1 MPTGL
6 TSKIYEGEDTSLR
19 GFALQCVRQLG
30 YGYYASNY
38 GEKALPLDKAPDI
51 KPSNYHKKEL
61 EKAKKQLEDF
71 IELQKKP
78 DELHKKYEEYLS
90 TLHKNDE
97 KSKKSKEQVK
107 ERYLSVLGK
116 VEKWDAPSEFNSLVE
131 LMKDQLNDCIKYDCT
146 THDYDNDKKEQSIE
160 EWAESEISSIKWS
173 IEYHK
178 KEYEVEV
185 KHAKECN
192 EYIHKLYEEL
202 DKIDPLK

>member
-19 GFALQCVRQLG
+19 SFALTCVRQLG

-38 GEKALPLDKAPDI
+38 GEDALPLDKAPDI

-71 IELQKKP
+71 MELQKKP
-78 DELHKKYEEYLS
+78 DALHKKYEEYLS
-90 TLHKNDE
+90 TIHKNDE
-97 KSKKSKEQVK
+97 KSKKNKEQVK

-131 LMKDQLNDCIKYDCT
+131 LMKDQLNDCIRYDCT
-146 THDYDNDKKEQSIE
+146 TYDDDRKEQSIE
-160 EWAESEISSIKWS
+160 EWAESEIGSIKWS
-173 IEYHK
+173 IEYHE
-178 KEYEVEV
+178 KEYEKEIEY
-185 KHAKECN
+185 AKECN

-202 DKIDPLK
+202 DKIEPLK

>member
-19 GFALQCVRQLG
+19 GFALTCVRQLG
-30 YGYYASNY
+30 YGYYASEH
-38 GEKALPLDKAPDI
+38 GEKELPLDKAPI
-51 KPSNYHKKEL
+51 VKPSNYHKEGL
-61 EKAKKQLEDF
+61 EKANKKLEDF
-71 IELQKKP
+71 LNLQKDP
-78 DELHKKYEEYLS
+78 DALRKKYEEHL
-90 TLHKNDE
+90 KQINEDKE
-97 KSKKSKEQVK
+97 KSIKYKEEIK
-107 ERYLSVLGK
+107 ENYLSVLDK

-146 THDYDNDKKEQSIE
+146 IYDDDKKEQSIE
-160 EWAESEISSIKWS
+160 EWAESEISSIKWE

-178 KEYEVEV
+178 KEYEAEV

-202 DKIDPLK
+202 DKIEPLK

>member
-19 GFALQCVRQLG
+19 GFALTCVRQLG

-38 GEKALPLDKAPDI
+38 GENAFPLDKAPEI

-61 EKAKKQLEDF
+61 EKAEKELEDF
-71 IELQKKP
+71 MNLQKDP
-78 DELHKKYEEYLS
+78 DALSKKYEEYLL

-107 ERYLSVLGK
+107 ERYLSVLDK

-146 THDYDNDKKEQSIE
+146 TYDDDKKEPSIE

-178 KEYEVEV
+178 KEYEAEV

-202 DKIDPLK
+202 DKIEPLQ

>member
-19 GFALQCVRQLG
+19 GFALTCVKQLG

-38 GEKALPLDKAPDI
+38 GESELPLDKAPDI
-51 KPSNYHKKEL
+51 KPSDYHKKEL
-61 EKAKKQLEDF
+61 EKANKELEDF
-71 IELQKKP
+71 MNLQKDP
-78 DELHKKYEEYLS
+78 DALRKKYEKYLL

-97 KSKKSKEQVK
+97 KSTKHKEEVK
-107 ERYLSVLGK
+107 ENYLSVLDK
-116 VEKWDAPSEFNSLVE
+116 VEKWDAPSEFDSLVK
-131 LMKDQLNDCIKYDCT
+131 LMKDQLDGCIKHDCT
-146 THDYDNDKKEQSIE
+146 IYDHEDKKQSIE
-160 EWAESEISSIKWS
+160 EWSESEINSIKWS

-178 KEYEVEV
+178 KEYESEV

-202 DKIDPLK
+202 DKIEPLQ